1 MAPEIQP
8 KKILLDITF
17 LHDQY
22 EKRGIGRYGK
32 EIFGRLVARIFDGT
46 IENVEVHLMGF
57 GKLEDSLPLL
67 ETGLDSEQLLKVSQ
81 KLLFHS
87 LGKPQLS
94 RPISNILLYRRQIV
108 PLVEKLKP
116 ELYWAVHFDRGL
128 PSDLVTTVVTVHDVI
143 PLVTGQYSAKGPI
156 VNFLKG
162 IFYKSM
168 WRKVKQAKLVLTSS
182 NFSKHDLVN
191 YGDLDAQQLKVVYLG
206 ISDVFKKENIP
217 MNTKQQIELLERYD
231 IQTTIRAGEA
241 EITPYLFYD
250 AGMMQ
255 NKNTGKLLQVFAKL
269 VSHLPELK
277 LLITSGDFKYDPA
290 TKSSFPV
297 NNLAE
302 KFLDQAGEL
311 GLLYNL
317 IPTGK
322 ITDIEMGIL
331 LSQAKAYI
339 NLSDYEG
346 FGFGPVQAMA
356 AGVPAIVSNRSC
368 FPEVVEDAALIIEP
382 NNTLESAAK
391 VLELLNSEELSHK
404 YAKKGLELA
413 PKYDWRKTFAETWEE
428 VYQILENKDEG
439 KVAKPHLKL
448 RAK

>member
-1 MAPEIQP
+1 MEPQVQL

-32 EIFGRLVARIFDGT
+32 EIFGRLIERIFDGT
-46 IENVEVHLMGF
+46 IQDVEIHLMGF
-57 GKLEDSLPLL
+57 GKLEDNLPLL

-81 KLLFHS
+81 KVLFHS

-94 RPISNILLYRRQIV
+94 KPLSNLRIYRKQIV

-116 ELYWAVHFDRGL
+116 DLYWAVHFDRGL
-128 PSDLVTTVVTVHDVI
+128 PSDLVPTVVAIHDVI

-156 VNFLKG
+156 INFLKG
-162 IFYKSM
+162 LFYKSM
-168 WRKVKQAKLVLTSS
+168 WRKVKKAKLVITSS
-182 NFSKHDLVN
+182 NFSKHDLVT
-191 YGDLDAQQLKVVYLG
+191 YGDLDTHQIKPVYLG
-206 ISDVFKKENIP
+206 ISEVFKREDIP
-217 MNTKQQIELLERYD
+217 MNTKQQIELLDRYD

-241 EITPYLFYD
+241 EVMPYLFYD
-250 AGMMQ
+250 AGMAQ
-255 NKNTGKLLQVFAKL
+255 NKNTNQLLKVFAKL
-269 VSHLPELK
+269 VSHMPELK
-277 LLITSGDFKYDPA
+277 LLITSGDFKYDPG
-290 TKSSFPV
+290 TKSSAPT
-297 NNLAE
+297 NKLAE
-302 KFLDQAGEL
+302 KFLDLAGEL

-322 ITDIEMGIL
+322 ITDMEMAIL
-331 LSQAKAYI
+331 LSQAKGYI

-382 NNTLESAAK
+382 NETLESAAK
-391 VLELLNSEELSHK
+391 VLELLNSVELREK
-404 YAKKGLELA
+404 YINKGFALV
-413 PKYDWRKTFAETWEE
+413 PKYDWKKTFAETWEE
-428 VYQILENKDEG
+428 VYRVLVK
-439 KVAKPHLKL
+439 
-448 RAK
+448 